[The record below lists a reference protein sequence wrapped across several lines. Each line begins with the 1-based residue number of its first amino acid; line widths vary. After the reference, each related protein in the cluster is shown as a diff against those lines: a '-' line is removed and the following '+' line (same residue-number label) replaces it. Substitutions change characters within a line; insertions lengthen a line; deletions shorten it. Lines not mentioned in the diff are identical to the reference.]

1 MSVAFRPG
9 QRVKAGQYEG
19 TLLREYMPDVWEV
32 RFPGGVAIRFADEL
46 RPTDPESIGTLG
58 TWDPVA

>member
-1 MSVAFRPG
+1 
-9 QRVKAGQYEG
+9 
-19 TLLREYMPDVWEV
+19 LLREYMPDVWEV